1 MLQNGSCS
9 LPSPKRM
16 AISPVDQSVSSDEFA
31 QTAEFSTRLSP
42 FPHALLLPL
51 SDRFFNCH
59 TYSSTRSHSHPSFA
73 DPSSTNTRYTQPHFL
88 SPQHK
93 KEDQDLHSGWL
104 QVPKGSLY
112 LVTEAGITEGPV
124 DSVGL
129 DNIRSLQQVMTS
141 QILDYESPFTR
152 FPLTTDLSVMI
163 LTQGKTSALFQVS
176 DYFAAFV
183 QLY

>member
-1 MLQNGSCS
+1 MGLALCHLQNVWQFHRLINRSHLMS
-9 LPSPKRM
+9 LHRQPSSPPVYPPSLTLSSFPSPT
-16 AISPVDQSVSSDEFA
+16 DSS
-31 QTAEFSTRLSP
+31 TATPTLQ
-42 FPHALLLPL
+42 HVLTLILPL
-51 SDRFFNCH
+51 LTPLPLTLDILNH
-59 TYSSTRSHSHPSFA
+59 TSF
-73 DPSSTNTRYTQPHFL
+73 H
-88 SPQHK
+88 PQHK